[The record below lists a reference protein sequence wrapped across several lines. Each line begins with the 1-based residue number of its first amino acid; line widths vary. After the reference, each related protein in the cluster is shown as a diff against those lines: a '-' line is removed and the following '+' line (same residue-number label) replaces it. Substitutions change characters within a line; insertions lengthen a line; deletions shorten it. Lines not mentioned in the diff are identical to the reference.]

1 MGFSS
6 YAANS
11 ATVGKISDNNTQ
23 KPSGTGSLQITQ
35 TVPGAVAQ
43 TSKTTGSVYPYYTR
57 TSSSVLVVTLNAS
70 YVIGFTTGSKIAVF
84 WTDTSGVEHFC
95 PDCTITS
102 VTGQVV
108 TITAPL
114 STLSALQLAA
124 GALYF
129 NGATT
134 TGASDVS
141 GVAITAGTTTITV
154 SVATLATTD
163 TPANPDLTD
172 WSIPVANVS
181 NTTGLVQLLL
191 TCSQGGL
198 FELFQSSTLALLYHY
213 AESGDFYN
221 WVNTIGGTAPYTTNP
236 ITKIRFYNNST
247 SSNVMCIGANIN

>member
-1 MGFSS
+1 MGFNS
-6 YAANS
+6 YASNS

-23 KPSGTGSLQITQ
+23 KPSGTGSLQITP
-35 TVPGAVAQ
+35 TIPGAVAQ
-43 TSKTTGSVYPYYTR
+43 TSKTTGAVYPFYTR
-57 TSSSVLVVTLNAS
+57 TSSSVLVVTFAAS

-134 TGASDVS
+134 TGASDVA
-141 GVAITAGTTTITV
+141 GIAITAGTTTITV
-154 SVATLATTD
+154 SVATIATAD

-172 WSIPVANVS
+172 WSIPIANVS
-181 NTTGLVQLLL
+181 NQTGLMQLLL

-198 FELFQSSTLALLYHY
+198 FELFQGGTLALLYHY
-213 AESGDFYN
+213 STAGDFYN
-221 WVNTIGGTAPYTTNP
+221 WVNTVGSTAPYATNP
-236 ITKIRFYNNST
+236 ITKMRFYNNSVA
-247 SSNVMCIGANIN
+247 SNVMSVGANLN